1 MMFSPRK
8 QEEAFCS
15 RHPSGGME
23 FGNFLSHLAH
33 LKPKLLYAIYKA

>member
-1 MMFSPRK
+1 MMFSPGK
-8 QEEAFCS
+8 QEEAFYS

-23 FGNFLSHLAH
+23 FGNLLSDLAH